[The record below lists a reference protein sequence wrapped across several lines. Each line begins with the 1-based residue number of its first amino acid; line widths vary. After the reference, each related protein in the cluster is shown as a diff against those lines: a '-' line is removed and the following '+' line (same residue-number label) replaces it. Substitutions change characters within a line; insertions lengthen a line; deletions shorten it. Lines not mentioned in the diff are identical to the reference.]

1 MTKIE
6 DIRDGVL
13 RFRKKVFPI
22 RRALY
27 EELAN
32 HQAPQ
37 ILFIT
42 CIDSR
47 VDPADLCDA
56 DPGDMFTERT
66 PGNLVPVYGDVR
78 SGISASIE
86 YAVTALEVSDIIVCG
101 HSDCGALKATL
112 NPKALKKLPAVDRWM
127 HWADE
132 AVTHVKKHHRQA
144 DDKEKLHRL
153 CEQNVLAQMSH
164 LETHPSVARRVK
176 AGRLRIHGWVYEIH
190 TGEVQA
196 YNPATKQ
203 FELWP
208 PA

>member
-1 MTKIE
+1 MTKLE

-13 RFRKKVFPI
+13 RFRKKIFPI
-22 RRALY
+22 RRAIY
-27 EELAN
+27 EQLAN

-56 DPGDMFTERT
+56 DPGDMFVERT
-66 PGNLVPVYGDVR
+66 PGNLVPLYADTR

-86 YAVTALEVSDIIVCG
+86 YAVTALEVTDIIICG

-112 NPKALKKLPAVDRWM
+112 APRKRKKLPAVDRWM

-132 AVTHVKKHHRQA
+132 AAAYVRKHHRN
-144 DDKEKLHRL
+144 DDDATKLHHL
-153 CEQNVLAQMSH
+153 CQRNVLAQMQHIES
-164 LETHPSVARRVK
+164 HPSVAKRRA
-176 AGRLRIHGWVYEIH
+176 AGLLRIHGWVYEIH
-190 TGEVQA
+190 TGEVHA
-196 YNPATKQ
+196 CHPETGE
-203 FELWP
+203 FTLWP